1 MKKGL
6 YVLVFLTMYA
16 WNGNCQESDYGSN
29 NGSYITLSNTKIYYE
44 EYGAGT
50 PLLLLHGGFGSISD
64 FQHVIKELSNQ
75 FKIIAIDSPGHGRSE
90 LVDAMSF
97 NVMAS
102 MYSEFIDILNLES
115 VYVIGY
121 SDGGIVAMLLAA
133 QRPDKVKKIV
143 VSGANTH
150 MSGLKLEVL
159 ESLQQLS
166 PELIETYNKEWLTA
180 YQSKSPDKDNWKKYI
195 NDMKKMYAIEE
206 IISPEI
212 LAQIKSRVLVVY
224 GDKDVIKLEHGL
236 EIHRTISGSEFCI
249 LPDTPHEIFSAK
261 PGLISKILIAF
272 FNKKLKN

>member
-16 WNGNCQESDYGSN
+16 WNGNCQEIDYGSN

-150 MSGLKLEVL
+150 MSGLKPEVL

-212 LAQIKSRVLVVY
+212 LAQIKSRVLIVY

-236 EIHRTISGSEFCI
+236 EIHRAISGSEFCI
-249 LPDTPHEIFSAK
+249 LPDTPHEVFSTK
-261 PGLISKILIAF
+261 PELINIIAVEF
-272 FNKKLKN
+272 FNK